1 MSPTPIVPQGARP
14 AAATLLRSLVAVL
27 VLLVGLTA
35 CGGTTPASESVPAL
49 ADQLAEVDA
58 AIAEE
63 DYSAAR
69 EAVGALVATTAK
81 ARVAGDLTS
90 EQADRVLAAAT
101 RVLEELPEGNADDDA
116 GDAPG
121 ELPVP
126 SPSAVLQG
134 EDDDEDDEEDDADSK
149 KGNGKS
155 KDSSKKDKSKK
166 KDDKSRD
173 D

>member
-49 ADQLAEVDA
+49 ADHLAEVDA

-69 EAVGALVATTAK
+69 EAVDALVATTAK

-134 EDDDEDDEEDDADSK
+134 EDDDVDDEDDADSK
-149 KGNGKS
+149 KGNDKS

-166 KDDKSRD
+166 KDKSRD